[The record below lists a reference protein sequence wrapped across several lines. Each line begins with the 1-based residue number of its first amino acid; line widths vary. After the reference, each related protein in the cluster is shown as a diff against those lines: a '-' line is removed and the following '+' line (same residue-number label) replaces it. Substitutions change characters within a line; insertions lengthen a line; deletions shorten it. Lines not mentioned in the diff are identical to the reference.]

1 MKHIIR
7 FSQVA
12 ALFAASF
19 AHLACGLS
27 PSLGAQERTTA
38 EHRDV
43 VESIER
49 LFTAMARRDTV
60 AARAVMAPG
69 SRLYSIIVGSP
80 SAALRQQSDSEFL
93 ASLAV
98 GTERLLERIWTPT
111 VLVRGPVASVWAPYD
126 FHVNG
131 AFSHCGVDSFT
142 LVRVG
147 GDWKVTGITYTVERS
162 GCAPSPLGPPKAP

>member
-1 MKHIIR
+1 MKRSMRLSR
-7 FSQVA
+7 FA
-12 ALFAASF
+12 GLLAL
-19 AHLACGLS
+19 LACGLS
-27 PSLGAQERTTA
+27 PSLGAQEQASA
-38 EHRDV
+38 EQRAV
-43 VESIER
+43 VESVER
-49 LFTAMARRDTV
+49 LFGAMARRDTV

-80 SAALRQQSDSEFL
+80 SAALRQQTDSAFL

-98 GTERLLERIWTPT
+98 GTERLLERMWTPT

>member
-1 MKHIIR
+1 MNHTIR
-7 FSQVA
+7 LSRVA
-12 ALFAASF
+12 AL
-19 AHLACGLS
+19 LALLTYGLS

-38 EHRDV
+38 EQRDV

-80 SAALRQQSDSEFL
+80 SAAMRQQTDSAFL

-98 GTERLLERIWTPT
+98 GTERLLERMWTPT